1 MEKPLKIGI
10 ICMLLA
16 IILMPIALLLSNGEK
31 QTVLIIVVLS
41 MLLELAGLVFVAIHL
56 YKKRKG

>member
-1 MEKPLKIGI
+1 
-10 ICMLLA
+10 MLLA